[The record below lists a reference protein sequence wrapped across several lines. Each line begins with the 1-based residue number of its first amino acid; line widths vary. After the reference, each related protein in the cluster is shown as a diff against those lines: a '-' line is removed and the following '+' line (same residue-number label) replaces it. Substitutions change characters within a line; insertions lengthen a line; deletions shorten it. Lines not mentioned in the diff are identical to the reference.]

1 MSLFAK
7 MFGRRTPLEQMR
19 RDVSQG
25 NWAAAFNLA
34 KSLDQA
40 ELSDE
45 ERQEVSDTEQRAG
58 DKLATLNLD
67 EGEGEI
73 RNGNLLRAREHLQL
87 ACEQARSADLQ
98 QRAKTALA
106 ELEKGERVIAHKKE
120 SGPAASHCGGSCGP
134 VGGMRSEGFPASEDD
149 SFDDEARFEVLLATL
164 PEELADRYLAAGD
177 AFRRAW
183 LVAHDDDPSHALALF
198 DEVPKEERD
207 ALFYCER
214 GSQKGRLNNFKGAQ
228 TDLKRALESEPEL
241 FIALSALVDLF
252 VANNRLKDAEQLL
265 RRTLREERFPVY
277 CQANLAQLVARRGD
291 EKEALALATSALD
304 AGYLDPTIIQICAS
318 LLEKQER
325 FDEAEAV
332 LCKLQGGGGCA
343 GGAHPLLAEFWLRR
357 NKNLDQA
364 LEAFKGALR
373 QEQDNPRW
381 LLRIGQTYA
390 ARGWKNEARGQLE
403 RLLGHPALTDELRRE
418 AQATADQL
426 KG

>member
-25 NWAAAFNLA
+25 SWAAAFNLA
-34 KSLDQA
+34 RSLDRS
-40 ELSDE
+40 EFSDE

-58 DKLATLNLD
+58 DKLATLNLE
-67 EGEGEI
+67 EGEGEL
-73 RNGNLLRAREHLQL
+73 RNGNLLRAREHFQL

-98 QRAKTALA
+98 QQIKSALV
-106 ELEKGERVIAHKKE
+106 ELEKGDRVAHKKE
-120 SGPAASHCGGSCGP
+120 AVSAASHCGGSCGP
-134 VGGMRSEGFPASEDD
+134 VGGVRSEGLPVAEDD

-164 PEELADRYLAAGD
+164 PEELADRYLATGE
-177 AFRRAW
+177 AFRCAW
-183 LVAHDDDPSHALALF
+183 LVAHDGDPSQALKLF
-198 DEVPKEERD
+198 DEVPKAERD

-214 GSQKGRLNNFKGAQ
+214 GSQKGRLNDFKGASA
-228 TDLKRALESEPEL
+228 DLKRALESEPGL
-241 FIALSALVDLF
+241 FVALSALVDLL

-265 RRTLREERFPVY
+265 RRALKEDRFPVY
-277 CQANLAQLVARRGD
+277 CQANLAQFAARRGD
-291 EKEALALATSALD
+291 EKETLALATSALE

-332 LCKLQGGGGCA
+332 LCKLQGGGGCG

-403 RLLGHPALTDELRRE
+403 RLLGHPALTDELRKE

-426 KG
+426 NA